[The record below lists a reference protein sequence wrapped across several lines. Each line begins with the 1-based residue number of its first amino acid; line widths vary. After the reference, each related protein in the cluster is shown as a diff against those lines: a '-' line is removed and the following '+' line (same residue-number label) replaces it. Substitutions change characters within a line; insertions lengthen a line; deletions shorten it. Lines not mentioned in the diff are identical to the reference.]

1 MSTSTSSATSVIRP
15 SVNGWNGD
23 YLDGQYETYKADPLA
38 VPSDV
43 RAFFDGFELGN
54 SGGCRPLAGSASPFQ
69 SAVDELINAYREV
82 GHLAA
87 TLDPFGRPRPRPE
100 ALNPSK
106 YGLTESDLQKPAEA
120 ALDGLSANST
130 LAELIAYLEATY
142 CRNVGVEFMHIPSA
156 QEREWFLRN
165 FEQTRGVRPMSGPE
179 QVHVLKDVARG
190 EGFENFLYKRY
201 TTEKR
206 FGLEGGIALIPMM
219 THMIDRGA
227 NLGVEE
233 MVLGMAHRGR
243 LNVLINIMG
252 KAYEQVFTEF
262 EDSWEAGFANGG
274 GDVKYHRGYSGQRTT
289 VSGKTINLTL
299 ASNPSH
305 LESVNPVV
313 IGRTRAKQRHR
324 KDTQRTRVVPLLLHG
339 DGAVA
344 GQGIVAECLNMSQL
358 EGYTVGGT
366 IHIVINN
373 LIAFTTLPQD
383 GRSTEYCTDIA
394 KSIDVPIFHVN
405 GEDPVACAQVGRL
418 AMEYRQ
424 TFKKDVFVDLCCYR
438 KFGHNETDEQS
449 YTQPILAGL
458 IKTKAPLLTSYT
470 KQLAETVITPEDAAK
485 ITSEI
490 ELQLD
495 AAQSKAKKAPIKP
508 VIDPGTG
515 RWDKV
520 NNKFTFDAVKTAVTA
535 ATLSEVAAALS
546 TVPQG
551 FVVNPKLKGVIDERA
566 AIATGGMVSYAN
578 GEMLA
583 YGSLM
588 LEGSHVRVSGQD
600 VRRGTFT
607 HRHAVLRDVNT
618 GVPHVSLNHMRPHAD
633 PSIRA
638 GEKVV
643 SGTQAEMSVFDSPLS
658 EYAVVGFDYG
668 YSMAD
673 PNELVVWEAQFGDF
687 CNGAQ
692 IIIDQYLASSEIKWS
707 RWSGM
712 VMLLPHGYEGAGPE
726 HSSARLERF
735 LSLCADDNMLVVY
748 PTTGAQIFHA
758 LRRQVRASYR
768 KPLIVMNPKSLL
780 RTPTSMVEELTSGGF
795 QEFIDDPAFSGKEG
809 LDKKAVK
816 RVLFCCG
823 KLYYELAERRKALA
837 KRDVAIIRIEQLYPF
852 HADLARKILGTY
864 SKSAEVCFVQEEPRN
879 AGAYI
884 YLADFMREKLGISPQ
899 YIGRPAS
906 ATPAVG
912 SKRADKYLQEAVIAA
927 AIGAKPKGD
936 GKADSKADEKK

>member
-1 MSTSTSSATSVIRP
+1 MIRP
-15 SVNGWNGD
+15 SVNGWQAD
-23 YLDGQYETYKADPLA
+23 YLDGQYETYKADRTSLP
-38 VPSDV
+38 PDV

-54 SGGCRPLAGSASPFQ
+54 AGATPLAGSASPFQ
-69 SAVDELINAYREV
+69 SAVDELINAYREK

-87 TLDPFGRPRPRPE
+87 TLDPFDRPRKRPQ
-100 ALNPSK
+100 ALNPST
-106 YGLTESDLQKPAEA
+106 YGLTESDLSKPAEA
-120 ALDGLSANST
+120 ALNGLSANST
-130 LAELIAYLEATY
+130 LSELIAYLEATY
-142 CRNVGVEFMHIPSA
+142 CKNVGVEFMHIPSLE
-156 QEREWFLRN
+156 EREWFLQN
-165 FEQTRGVRPMSGPE
+165 FEQTRGVKPMSGPE
-179 QVHVLKDVARG
+179 KVNVLRDVARG

-219 THMIDRGA
+219 THMIDTGA
-227 NLGVEE
+227 NLDVEE

-324 KDTQRTRVVPLLLHG
+324 KDSARTRVVPLLIHG

-394 KSIDVPIFHVN
+394 KSVDLPVFHVN

-424 TFKKDVFVDLCCYR
+424 KFKKDVFVELCCYR

-449 YTQPILAGL
+449 YTQPILAAL
-458 IKTKAPLLTSYT
+458 IKKKVPLLAAYT
-470 KQLAETVITPEDAAK
+470 NELVGNALTAEEAAE

-490 ELQLD
+490 DTQLD
-495 AAQSKAKKAPIKP
+495 AAQSKAKKGPIKP
-508 VIDPGTG
+508 IIDPGSG
-515 RWDKV
+515 RWAKI
-520 NNKFTFDAVKTAVTA
+520 NNAFTFDTVKTAASVSAIKEVT
-535 ATLSEVAAALS
+535 TALS
-546 TVPQG
+546 TVPEG
-551 FVVNPKLKGVIDERA
+551 FEVNPKLKGLLDERQ
-566 AIATGGMVSYAN
+566 AISTGGMISYAN

-583 YGSLM
+583 YGTLM
-588 LEGSHVRVSGQD
+588 LDGSHVRVSGQD

-607 HRHAVLRDVNT
+607 HRHAVLRDFNT
-618 GVPHVSLNHMRPHAD
+618 GDPYVNLNHMRLIAEPGTNASD
-633 PSIRA
+633 AQRA
-638 GEKVV
+638 GM
-643 SGTQAEMSVFDSPLS
+643 QADLTVFDSPLS

-673 PNELVVWEAQFGDF
+673 PHELVVWEAQFGDF

-735 LSLCADDNMLVVY
+735 LSLCADDNMIVVY

-758 LRRQVRASYR
+758 LRRQVKASYR

-780 RTPTSMVEELTSGGF
+780 RTPTSTLEELTSGSF
-795 QEFIDDPAFSGKEG
+795 QELIDDPAFTGK
-809 LDKKAVK
+809 DAFDRKAVK
-816 RVLFCCG
+816 RVIFCCG
-823 KLYYELAERRKALA
+823 KLYYELTERRKLLA
-837 KRDVAIIRIEQLYPF
+837 RRDVAIIRIEQLYPF

-864 SKSAEVCFVQEEPRN
+864 SKSAEVCFAQEEPRN
-879 AGAYI
+879 AGSYI
-884 YLADFMREKLGISPQ
+884 YMADFFREKLGINPQ
-899 YIGRPAS
+899 YLGRPAS

-912 SKRADKYLQEAVIAA
+912 SKRADKYLQEAVITS
-927 AIGAKPKGD
+927 AIGAKPKSE
-936 GKADSKADEKK
+936 GKADAKH